1 MSVSRK
7 IKEEAL
13 TELLP
18 DVYKPRRKP
27 KREPRERKDV
37 KALVKEERKK
47 RSSLKRTRTLHDL
60 SAIGAAAEDDV
71 EVLGATAPR
80 RPYQWK
86 GRRVR
91 KVLRPGTV
99 ISFTPGQRSM
109 RRPKREYDE
118 VYADEDILQSAEARE
133 GEFAYGKRQRLMTR
147 HNPTPSK
154 VPVTAQLPLAAE
166 TVLPG
171 QAKLLPT
178 VQVLVPR
185 RRPRATEARGRKAKV
200 EVKMRPTQTIAPGLK
215 VETMDVSIPVKSEE
229 SEAAVVASL
238 AGTIK
243 KELAADVEMAEPAR
257 APARRKRAAQGE
269 LFAESKVARPSPV
282 VPVPDVEM
290 TEDLVAR
297 AAAPPPAG
305 RVIKAARYRAP
316 RVSPQTLAAIAES
329 VPLAAAAAAAS
340 AAPAAQAEAAAA
352 TAAALSLPRG
362 WRKGNQFARYHPSQS
377 GPFPRSEKL
386 RHLVVGESRKT
397 ADGKVVPEVVYH
409 PSVLKRY

>member
-13 TELLP
+13 TDLLP

-47 RSSLKRTRTLHDL
+47 RTSLKRSRTLHDL
-60 SAIGAAAEDDV
+60 SAIGGDDDV

-80 RPYQWK
+80 RPYSWK

-91 KVLRPGTV
+91 RILRPGTV
-99 ISFTPGQRSM
+99 ISFTPGQRSG

-133 GEFAYGKRQRLMTR
+133 GEFAYGKRQRLMTH

-154 VPVTAQLPLAAE
+154 VPVTGQMTLAAD

-185 RRPRATEARGRKAKV
+185 RRPRTTERRGRKPKV
-200 EVKMRPTQTIAPGLK
+200 EVKMRPTETIAPGLK

-238 AGTIK
+238 ADTIK
-243 KELAADVEMAEPAR
+243 KELMPDVEMVETVK
-257 APARRKRAAQGE
+257 APVRRKRAAQGE
-269 LFAESKVARPSPV
+269 IFVETKVARPTPV
-282 VPVPDVEM
+282 IPVADVEM
-290 TEDLVAR
+290 TEDLVSR
-297 AAAPPPAG
+297 AATPTG
-305 RVIKAARYRAP
+305 RVIKTPRYRAP
-316 RVSPQTLAAIAES
+316 RVSSQTLAAIAET
-329 VPLAAAAAAAS
+329 VPLV
-340 AAPAAQAEAAAA
+340 APAVA
-352 TAAALSLPRG
+352 TATKVESAPVTLPRG
-362 WRKGNQFARYHPSQS
+362 WKKGNQYARYHPTQS
-377 GPFPRSEKL
+377 GPFPKSEKL
-386 RHLVVGESRKT
+386 RHLVVGESRQT
-397 ADGKVVPEVVYH
+397 ADGKVVPEVIYH

>member
-13 TELLP
+13 TDLLP

-27 KREPRERKDV
+27 KREPREHKDV

-47 RSSLKRTRTLHDL
+47 RSSLKRSRTLHDL
-60 SAIGAAAEDDV
+60 SAIGGDDDV
-71 EVLGATAPR
+71 EVVGATARR
-80 RPYQWK
+80 RPYSWK
-86 GRRVR
+86 GRRVQR
-91 KVLRPGTV
+91 VLRPGVV
-99 ISFTPGQRSM
+99 ISFTPGQRSA
-109 RRPKREYDE
+109 RRIKRDYDE

-133 GEFAYGKRQRLMTR
+133 GEFAYGKRQRLMTH

-154 VPVTAQLPLAAE
+154 VPVTGQMTLAAD
-166 TVLPG
+166 TVRPG
-171 QAKLLPT
+171 EAKLLPT

-185 RRPRATEARGRKAKV
+185 RRPRTTEARGRKPKV
-200 EVKMRPTQTIAPGLK
+200 EVKMRPTETIAPGLK

-238 AGTIK
+238 ADTIK
-243 KELAADVEMAEPAR
+243 KELVPDVEMVETR
-257 APARRKRAAQGE
+257 APPRRKRAAQGE
-269 LFAESKVARPSPV
+269 IFVETKVARPSPV

-290 TEDLVAR
+290 TEDLVSR
-297 AAAPPPAG
+297 AAPPAG

-316 RVSPQTLAAIAES
+316 RVSSQTLAAIAET
-329 VPLAAAAAAAS
+329 VPLV
-340 AAPAAQAEAAAA
+340 APAVAAA
-352 TAAALSLPRG
+352 TQVDSAAVTLPRG
-362 WRKGNQFARYHPSQS
+362 WKKGNQYARYHPTQS
-377 GPFPRSEKL
+377 GPFPKSEKL

>member
-13 TELLP
+13 TDLLP

-27 KREPRERKDV
+27 KREPREHKDV

-47 RSSLKRTRTLHDL
+47 RSSLKRSRALHDL
-60 SAIGAAAEDDV
+60 SAIGGVDDDI
-71 EVLGATAPR
+71 EVVGATAPR
-80 RPYQWK
+80 RPYIWK

-91 KVLRPGTV
+91 KILRPGTV
-99 ISFTPGQRSM
+99 ISFTPGQRSG
-109 RRPKREYDE
+109 RRMKREYDE
-118 VYADEDILQSAEARE
+118 VYADEDILQSAEAGE
-133 GEFAYGKRQRLMTR
+133 GEFAYGKRQRLMTHR
-147 HNPTPSK
+147 NPTPSK
-154 VPVTAQLPLAAE
+154 VPVTGQMTLASE

-185 RRPRATEARGRKAKV
+185 RRPRATEARGRKPKV
-200 EVKMRPTQTIAPGLK
+200 EVKMRPTETIAPGLK

-238 AGTIK
+238 ANTIK
-243 KELAADVEMAEPAR
+243 KELAPDVEMVETVR
-257 APARRKRAAQGE
+257 AAPRRKRAAQGDIFVE
-269 LFAESKVARPSPV
+269 TKVARPNPV
-282 VPVPDVEM
+282 IPVADVEM
-290 TEDLVAR
+290 TEDLVSR
-297 AAAPPPAG
+297 AAAPAG

-316 RVSPQTLAAIAES
+316 KVSQQTLATIAEA
-329 VPLAAAAAAAS
+329 VPLVAPVAAVAAKVES
-340 AAPAAQAEAAAA
+340 AGV
-352 TAAALSLPRG
+352 TLPKG
-362 WRKGNQFARYHPSQS
+362 WKKGNQYARYHPTQS
-377 GPFPRSEKL
+377 GPFPKSEKL

>member
-1 MSVSRK
+1 MSASRK

-13 TELLP
+13 TDLLP

-27 KREPRERKDV
+27 KREPREHKDV

-47 RSSLKRTRTLHDL
+47 RSSLKRSRTLHDL
-60 SAIGAAAEDDV
+60 SAIGADDDV
-71 EVLGATAPR
+71 EVVGATAPR
-80 RPYQWK
+80 RPYSWK

-99 ISFTPGQRSM
+99 ISFTPGQRSG

-133 GEFAYGKRQRLMTR
+133 GEFAYGKRQRLITH

-154 VPVTAQLPLAAE
+154 VPVTGQMTLATD

-185 RRPRATEARGRKAKV
+185 RRPRTAEARGRKPKV
-200 EVKMRPTQTIAPGLK
+200 EVKMRPTETIAPGLK

-238 AGTIK
+238 ADTIK
-243 KELAADVEMAEPAR
+243 KELAPDVEMMETAR
-257 APARRKRAAQGE
+257 APVRRKRAAQGDIFVE
-269 LFAESKVARPSPV
+269 AKVSRPSPV
-282 VPVPDVEM
+282 TPVADVEM
-290 TEDLVAR
+290 TEDLVTR
-297 AAAPPPAG
+297 AVAPAG
-305 RVIKAARYRAP
+305 RVIKTARYRAP
-316 RVSPQTLAAIAES
+316 RVSPQTLAAIAET
-329 VPLAAAAAAAS
+329 VPLVTG
-340 AAPAAQAEAAAA
+340 A
-352 TAAALSLPRG
+352 TQVEEKAVVLPRG
-362 WRKGNQFARYHPSQS
+362 WRKGNQYARYHPTQT
-377 GPFPRSEKL
+377 GPFPKSEKL
-386 RHLVVGESRKT
+386 RHLVVGEARKT